1 MRTGVGTPLGS
12 ATARKMLKESKQ
24 SITKTNKNKQNKQM
38 KKHYKEPV
46 IDLVELE
53 VEQGIAQSLMTGG
66 EFFHFD
72 EESGFDDDN
81 IVDFE
86 W

>member
-1 MRTGVGTPLGS
+1 
-12 ATARKMLKESKQ
+12 
-24 SITKTNKNKQNKQM
+24 M